1 MLASYIIITL
11 LPDWETIQDLNNLL
25 VEFLPQDSLGST
37 GAVKGALPSYNKVSH
52 FNHTQYVNEYKD
64 TLSSAIGSDSDHM
77 SSFLFV
83 QVLFKLQNLMMLIL
97 NQYENGMEISG
108 ENSK

>member
-11 LPDWETIQDLNNLL
+11 LPNWETIQDLNNLL

-37 GAVKGALPSYNKVSH
+37 TLPAVNHSSTASQNSSTAGTGAIKGALPLYNKVFH
-52 FNHTQYVNEYKD
+52 FNHTQYINEYKD

-83 QVLFKLQNLMMLIL
+83 QVLFKL
-97 NQYENGMEISG
+97 
-108 ENSK
+108 